1 MYVLYVHVNKLKNE
15 KTKDK
20 LIINLDYVFSEQFLD
35 VQHRF
40 FNLIANLNSVSLN
53 TTFKLIP

>member
-1 MYVLYVHVNKLKNE
+1 MYFDANNVLYVHEHKLKNE

-35 VQHRF
+35 VQH
-40 FNLIANLNSVSLN
+40 
-53 TTFKLIP
+53 